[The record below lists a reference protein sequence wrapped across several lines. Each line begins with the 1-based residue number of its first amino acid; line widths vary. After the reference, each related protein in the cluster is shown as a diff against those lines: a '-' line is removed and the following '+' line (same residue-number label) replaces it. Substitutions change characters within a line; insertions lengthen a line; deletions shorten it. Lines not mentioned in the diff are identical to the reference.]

1 MLCCS
6 MGIRE
11 LCDVFG
17 ISGDHR
23 RRETH
28 VSIPNTLVKPS
39 AVDGSATTLLCESRL
54 LPGFIFFEKAPSL
67 LWAFV
72 FLHLLFLWACLWCV
86 SSVRAFLLNF
96 FDDVIFD
103 FNKKSNF
110 F

>member
-28 VSIPNTLVKPS
+28 VPIPNTLVKPS

-54 LPGFIFFEKAPSL
+54 LPGFIFFEKVPSVTWGFCVFMPFL
-67 LWAFV
+67 LWT
-72 FLHLLFLWACLWCV
+72 CLW
-86 SSVRAFLLNF
+86 
-96 FDDVIFD
+96 
-103 FNKKSNF
+103 
-110 F
+110 